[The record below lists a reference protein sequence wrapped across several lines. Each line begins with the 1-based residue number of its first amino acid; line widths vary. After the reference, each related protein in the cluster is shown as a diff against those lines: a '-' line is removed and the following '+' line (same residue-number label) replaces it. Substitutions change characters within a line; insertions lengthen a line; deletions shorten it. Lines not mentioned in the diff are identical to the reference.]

1 MFERFEPEVEP
12 IVQPQ
17 MGDVVYSFKL
27 LEKLGEGAVAEVFR
41 AEHVQ
46 TRRQVAMKVLHSE
59 FCARMDIV
67 RRFLQE
73 RQVVR
78 QAMHPN
84 ILDITE
90 VVHGSG
96 HPPVLIM
103 ELLEGE
109 DLGRCLDRRGRLSV
123 EEAVSIMIQ
132 VCAGL
137 EVMHRR
143 NIVHR
148 DLKPGNVF
156 LVGGDDGYPV
166 VKLLDFGLVKFLYS
180 DDPFM
185 RSRPGAFLGTPEY
198 MAPEQ
203 VKSGEMSDLV
213 DVYAAGAILWEM
225 LVGRPPFMGETFQ
238 QTLKLSMETDP
249 PPPSS
254 QVPEAGI
261 PELLDNLTLR
271 CLAKDPRDR
280 IQSIG
285 QVRALLE
292 AVWDGRGDVA
302 LSPPPRRWSPSL
314 PVFLG
319 GALLFAAAA
328 GLALWRLLL

>member
-1 MFERFEPEVEP
+1 MFERFEPEMEP
-12 IVQPQ
+12 IVQPGV
-17 MGDVVYSFKL
+17 GDTISNFHL
-27 LEKLGEGAVAEVFR
+27 LDKLGEGAVAEVFR
-41 AEHVQ
+41 AEHL
-46 TRRQVAMKVLHSE
+46 TTHRQVALKVLHSE

-78 QAMHPN
+78 RAFHPN

-96 HPPVLIM
+96 HPPFLIM
-103 ELLEGE
+103 ELLHGE
-109 DLGRCLDRRGRLSV
+109 DLGRCLDRRGRLPA
-123 EEAVSIMIQ
+123 EEAVAIMEQ
-132 VCAGL
+132 ACGGL
-137 EVMHRR
+137 EVMHER

-148 DLKPGNVF
+148 DLKPPNIF

-166 VKLLDFGLVKFLYS
+166 VKLLDFGLVKFLYE

-203 VKSGEMSDLV
+203 VHGGEVSDLV
-213 DVYAAGAILWEM
+213 DVYALGAILWEM
-225 LVGRPPFMGETFQ
+225 LVGRPPFLGESFQ
-238 QTLKLSMETDP
+238 QTLKQAMETDP

-254 QVPEAGI
+254 QAPDAQI
-261 PELLDNLTLR
+261 PELLDNLVLR
-271 CLAKDPRDR
+271 CMAKKPQHR

-285 QVRALLE
+285 QVRALLAACIEE
-292 AVWDGRGDVA
+292 APA
-302 LSPPPRRWSPSL
+302 IKLSPPPRTGVRAWHYL
-314 PVFLG
+314 VG
-319 GALLFAAAA
+319 GTAAAGTV
-328 GLALWRLLL
+328 GLALWKLVL

>member
-1 MFERFEPEVEP
+1 MFERFEPEMEP
-12 IVQPQ
+12 IIQPVE
-17 MGDVVYSFKL
+17 GDTISNFKL

-41 AEHVQ
+41 AEHSE
-46 TRRQVAMKVLHSE
+46 THRQVALKVLHSE

-78 QAMHPN
+78 RAHHPN

-96 HPPVLIM
+96 HPPFLIM
-103 ELLEGE
+103 ELLQGE
-109 DLGRCLDRRGRLSV
+109 DLGHCLDRRGRLSV
-123 EEAVSIMIQ
+123 EEAVTITAQACS
-132 VCAGL
+132 GL
-137 EVMHRR
+137 EVMHDR

-148 DLKPGNVF
+148 DLKPANIF

-166 VKLLDFGLVKFLYS
+166 VKLLDFGLVKFLYE

-203 VKSGEMSDLV
+203 VSSGELSDLV
-213 DVYAAGAILWEM
+213 DVYAMGAILWEM
-225 LVGRPPFMGETFQ
+225 LVGRPPFYGENFQ
-238 QTLKLSMETDP
+238 ETLRQAMETDP

-254 QVPEAGI
+254 LVPDAQI
-261 PELLDNLTLR
+261 PTLLDNLVLR
-271 CLAKDPRDR
+271 CMAKKPQHR
-280 IQSIG
+280 IQSIA
-285 QVRALLE
+285 QVRALLSVCLDE
-292 AVWDGRGDVA
+292 APAVK
-302 LSPPPRRWSPSL
+302 LTPPPRMGLQAWHYL
-314 PVFLG
+314 AG
-319 GALLFAAAA
+319 GAAAA
-328 GLALWRLLL
+328 SIVGLALWKLIG